1 MQILASP
8 STHAIHHALMAVE
21 KQRPQLEKLKDPANC
36 LYTPTRDD
44 ELMIIW

>member
-1 MQILASP
+1 
-8 STHAIHHALMAVE
+8 MAVD
-21 KQRPQLEKLKDPANC
+21 KQRPQLEKLLKDPANC